1 MGKNAKSGLVWLIII
16 AIIAFATWN
25 MIGSKETVY
34 RLAASDFYSLI
45 QQKGSRNFFDVTQ
58 KIKIGQELIEG
69 RFRDSAVKEVEQII
83 GRQSPTT
90 EFPSDWKGD
99 FKTSRDLFSN
109 YPLQEKLIE
118 YGIPFDNKPSSN
130 FPQWLVIFG
139 TTILPI
145 VLFIG
150 IMVFISRQMQGVG
163 NRAMSFGKSR
173 ARLHSEG
180 QSKKSFEDVAGC
192 DEAKEGLEE
201 VVLFLQDPKRFQ
213 KLGGRIPK
221 GVLLM
226 GPPGTGKTLLAR
238 AVAGEADVPFYSI
251 SGSDFVEMFVGVGAS
266 RVRDLFDTGKKNAP
280 CIIFIDE
287 LDAVGR
293 HRGAGIGGGHDEREQ
308 TLNQLLVE
316 MDGFDT
322 TEGVILISATNR
334 PDVLDPALLRPGRF
348 DRQIVVDL
356 PTVKGREEIFKV
368 HSSPPIKLAD
378 DVDMSVL
385 ARSTPYFSGADIA
398 NMVNEA
404 ALLAAKEDKEA
415 INQACLDEAKDRVM
429 MGPERRSMALSDEE
443 RKITAHHEAGHAI
456 LNHFLPES
464 DPNYKCTIIPRG
476 RALGVTVK
484 LPEVERYNYGKKY
497 LLSEIVVLLGG
508 RVAEEIMFGEQ
519 TTGAQNDFERST
531 SMARKMVT
539 QWGMSEL
546 GPLSFGNGKRD
557 EQVFL
562 GKELAHQQDYSEDTA
577 IEIDRAVRQIIN
589 ECYDQA
595 RTVIETNLD
604 GLKKLAEN
612 LLEHETLVLSQIVE
626 ILGPRPSLSS

>member
-1 MGKNAKSGLVWLIII
+1 MSKNAKSGLVWFVII
-16 AIIAFATWN
+16 AIIAFAVWN
-25 MIGSKETVY
+25 MIASKETVY
-34 RLAASDFYSLI
+34 SLAASDFYSLV
-45 QQKGSRNFFDVTQ
+45 QRKDSRNLFDVTY
-58 KIKIGQELIEG
+58 KIKIGKESIEG
-69 RFRDSAVKEVEQII
+69 KFRNVAEII
-83 GRQSPTT
+83 DLVSSRSP
-90 EFPSDWKGD
+90 EILNIGD
-99 FKTSRDLFSN
+99 AWQGEFKTSRDIFSN
-109 YPLQEKLIE
+109 YPLQQKLVE
-118 YGIPFDNKPSSN
+118 YGIPFDNELSSN

-145 VLFIG
+145 ILFIG
-150 IMVFISRQMQGVG
+150 IMVFISRQMQGAG

-173 ARLHSEG
+173 ARLHTEG
-180 QSKKSFEDVAGC
+180 QSKKTFEDVAGC

-201 VVLFLQDPKRFQ
+201 VILFLKDPKRFQ

-266 RVRDLFDTGKKNAP
+266 RVRDLFETGKKNAP
-280 CIIFIDE
+280 CIVFIDE

-322 TEGVILISATNR
+322 SEGVILVAATNR

-368 HSSPPIKLAD
+368 HSSPPIKLGD

-415 INQACLDEAKDRVM
+415 IDQACLDEAKDRVM
-429 MGPERRSMALSDEE
+429 MGPERRSMMLSDEE
-443 RKITAHHEAGHAI
+443 RQITAYHEAGHAV

-476 RALGVTVK
+476 RALGVTIK
-484 LPEVERYNYGKKY
+484 LPAIERHNYGKKF

-531 SMARKMVT
+531 SMARKMVM
-539 QWGMSEL
+539 QWGMSQL
-546 GPLSFGNGKRD
+546 GPLAFGKRD

-562 GKELAHQQDYSEDTA
+562 GKEISHHQDYSEDTA
-577 IEIDRAVRQIIN
+577 IEIDRAVKQIIN

-595 RTVIETNLD
+595 RTVVETNLD
-604 GLKKLAEN
+604 GLKKLAAG
-612 LLEHETLVLSQIVE
+612 LLEHETLVLSQIEE
-626 ILGPRPSLSS
+626 ILGPRPQPSS

>member
-1 MGKNAKSGLVWLIII
+1 MSKNAKSGLVWFVII
-16 AIIAFATWN
+16 AIIAFAVWN
-25 MIGSKETVY
+25 MIASKETVY
-34 RLAASDFYSLI
+34 SLAASDFYSLV
-45 QQKGSRNFFDVTQ
+45 QRKDSRNLFDVTY
-58 KIKIGQELIEG
+58 KIKIGKESIEG
-69 RFRDSAVKEVEQII
+69 KFRNVAEII
-83 GRQSPTT
+83 DLVSSRSP
-90 EFPSDWKGD
+90 EILNIGD
-99 FKTSRDLFSN
+99 AWQGEFKTSRDIFSN
-109 YPLQEKLIE
+109 YPLQQKLIE
-118 YGIPFDNKPSSN
+118 YGIPFDNELSSN

-145 VLFIG
+145 ILFIG
-150 IMVFISRQMQGVG
+150 IMVFISRQMQGAG

-180 QSKKSFEDVAGC
+180 QSKKTFEDVAGC

-201 VVLFLQDPKRFQ
+201 VILFLKDPKRFQ

-266 RVRDLFDTGKKNAP
+266 RVRDLFETGKKNAP
-280 CIIFIDE
+280 CIVFIDE

-322 TEGVILISATNR
+322 SEGVILISATNR

-368 HSSPPIKLAD
+368 HSSPPIKLGD

-415 INQACLDEAKDRVM
+415 IDQACLDEAKDRVM
-429 MGPERRSMALSDEE
+429 MGPERRSMMLSDEE
-443 RKITAHHEAGHAI
+443 RQITAYHEAGHAI

-476 RALGVTVK
+476 RALGVTIK
-484 LPEVERYNYGKKY
+484 LPAIERHNYGKKF

-531 SMARKMVT
+531 SMARKMVM
-539 QWGMSEL
+539 QWGMSQL
-546 GPLSFGNGKRD
+546 GPLAFGKRD

-562 GKELAHQQDYSEDTA
+562 GKEISHHQDYSEDTA
-577 IEIDRAVRQIIN
+577 IEIDRAVKQIIN

-595 RTVIETNLD
+595 RTVVETNLE
-604 GLKKLAEN
+604 GLKKLAAG
-612 LLEHETLVLSQIVE
+612 LLEHETLVLSQIEE
-626 ILGPRPSLSS
+626 ILGPRPQPSS

>member
-1 MGKNAKSGLVWLIII
+1 MSKNAKSGLVWLVII
-16 AIIAFATWN
+16 AIIAFAVWN
-25 MIGSKETVY
+25 MIVSKETVY
-34 RLAASDFYSLI
+34 SLAASDFYSLV
-45 QQKGSRNFFDVTQ
+45 QRKDSRNLFDVTY
-58 KIKIGQELIEG
+58 KIKIGKESIEG
-69 RFRDSAVKEVEQII
+69 KFRNVAEII
-83 GRQSPTT
+83 DLVSSRSP
-90 EFPSDWKGD
+90 EILNIGD
-99 FKTSRDLFSN
+99 AWQGEFKTSRDMFSN
-109 YPLQEKLIE
+109 YPLQQKLIE
-118 YGIPFDNKPSSN
+118 YGIPFDNERSSN

-145 VLFIG
+145 ILFIG
-150 IMVFISRQMQGVG
+150 IMVFISRQMQGAG

-180 QSKKSFEDVAGC
+180 QSKKTFEDVAGC

-201 VVLFLQDPKRFQ
+201 VILFLKDPKRFQ

-266 RVRDLFDTGKKNAP
+266 RVRDLFETGKKNAP
-280 CIIFIDE
+280 CIVFIDE

-322 TEGVILISATNR
+322 SEGVILVAATNR

-368 HSSPPIKLAD
+368 HSSPPIKLGD

-415 INQACLDEAKDRVM
+415 IDQACLDEAKDRVM
-429 MGPERRSMALSDEE
+429 MGPERRSMMLSDEE
-443 RKITAHHEAGHAI
+443 RQITAYHEAGHAI

-476 RALGVTVK
+476 RALGVTIK
-484 LPEVERYNYGKKY
+484 LPTIERHNYGKKY

-531 SMARKMVT
+531 SMARKMVM
-539 QWGMSEL
+539 QWGMSQL
-546 GPLSFGNGKRD
+546 GPLAFGKRD

-562 GKELAHQQDYSEDTA
+562 GKEISHHQDYSEDTA
-577 IEIDRAVRQIIN
+577 IEIDRAVKQIIN

-595 RTVIETNLD
+595 RTVVETNLD
-604 GLKKLAEN
+604 GLKKLAAG
-612 LLEHETLVLSQIVE
+612 LLEHETLVLSQIEE
-626 ILGPRPSLSS
+626 ILGPRPQPSS

>member
-1 MGKNAKSGLVWLIII
+1 MSKNAKSGLVWLIII
-16 AIIAFATWN
+16 AIIAFAAWN
-25 MIGSKETVY
+25 MIVSKEIVY
-34 RLAASDFYSLI
+34 SLAASDFYSLI
-45 QQKGSRNFFDVTQ
+45 QQKDSRNLFDVTH
-58 KIKIGQELIEG
+58 KIKIGKESIEG
-69 RFRDSAVKEVEQII
+69 KFRNVAEII
-83 GRQSPTT
+83 DRVGNRSP
-90 EFPSDWKGD
+90 EILNIGD
-99 FKTSRDLFSN
+99 TWQGKFKTSRDMFSN

-118 YGIPFDNKPSSN
+118 YGIPFDNEPSSN

-150 IMVFISRQMQGVG
+150 IMVFISRQMQGAG

-173 ARLHSEG
+173 ARLHSES
-180 QSKKSFEDVAGC
+180 QTKKTFKDVAGC

-201 VVLFLQDPKRFQ
+201 VILFLKDPKRFQ

-266 RVRDLFDTGKKNAP
+266 RVRDLFETGKKNAP

-322 TEGVILISATNR
+322 SEGVILVAATNR
-334 PDVLDPALLRPGRF
+334 PDVLAPALLRPGRF

-368 HSSPPIKLAD
+368 HSSPPVKLAD
-378 DVDMSVL
+378 DVDMSVM

-415 INQACLDEAKDRVM
+415 IDQACLDEAKDRVM
-429 MGPERRSMALSDEE
+429 MGPERRSMTLTDEE
-443 RKITAHHEAGHAI
+443 REITAYHEAGHAI

-484 LPEVERYNYGKKY
+484 LPQVERHNYGKKY

-531 SMARKMVT
+531 SMARKMVM
-539 QWGMSEL
+539 QWGMSQL
-546 GPLSFGNGKRD
+546 GPLAFGKRD

-562 GKELAHQQDYSEDTA
+562 GKEISHHQDYSENTA

-595 RTVIETNLD
+595 RTVVETNLD
-604 GLKKLAEN
+604 GLKKLAEG
-612 LLEHETLVLSQIVE
+612 LLEHETLVLTQIEE
-626 ILGPRPSLSS
+626 ILGPRPQPSS

>member
-1 MGKNAKSGLVWLIII
+1 MSKNAKSGLVWFVII
-16 AIIAFATWN
+16 AIIAFAVWN
-25 MIGSKETVY
+25 MIASKETVY
-34 RLAASDFYSLI
+34 SLAASDFYSLV
-45 QQKGSRNFFDVTQ
+45 QRKDSRNLFDVTY
-58 KIKIGQELIEG
+58 KIKIGKESIEG
-69 RFRDSAVKEVEQII
+69 KFRNVAEII
-83 GRQSPTT
+83 DLVSSRSP
-90 EFPSDWKGD
+90 EILNIGD
-99 FKTSRDLFSN
+99 AWQGEFKTSRDIFSN
-109 YPLQEKLIE
+109 YPLQQKLIE
-118 YGIPFDNKPSSN
+118 YGIPFDNELSSN

-145 VLFIG
+145 ILFIG
-150 IMVFISRQMQGVG
+150 IMVFISRQMQGAG

-180 QSKKSFEDVAGC
+180 QSKKTFGDVAGC

-201 VVLFLQDPKRFQ
+201 VILFLQDPKRFQ

-266 RVRDLFDTGKKNAP
+266 RVRDLFETGKKNAP
-280 CIIFIDE
+280 CIVFIDE

-322 TEGVILISATNR
+322 SEGVILVAATNR

-368 HSSPPIKLAD
+368 HSSPPIKLGD

-415 INQACLDEAKDRVM
+415 IDQACLDEAKDRVM
-429 MGPERRSMALSDEE
+429 MGPERRSMMLSDEE
-443 RKITAHHEAGHAI
+443 RQITAYHEAGHAV

-476 RALGVTVK
+476 RALGVTIK
-484 LPEVERYNYGKKY
+484 LPAIERHNYGKKF

-531 SMARKMVT
+531 SMARKMVM
-539 QWGMSEL
+539 QWGMSQL
-546 GPLSFGNGKRD
+546 GPLAFGKRD

-562 GKELAHQQDYSEDTA
+562 GKEISHHQDYSEDTA
-577 IEIDRAVRQIIN
+577 IEIDRAVKQIIN

-595 RTVIETNLD
+595 RTVVETNLD
-604 GLKKLAEN
+604 GLKKLAAG
-612 LLEHETLVLSQIVE
+612 LLEHETLVLSQIEE
-626 ILGPRPSLSS
+626 ILGPRPQPSS

>member
-1 MGKNAKSGLVWLIII
+1 MSKNAKSGLVWLVII
-16 AIIAFATWN
+16 AIIAFAVWN
-25 MIGSKETVY
+25 MIVSKETVY
-34 RLAASDFYSLI
+34 SLAASDFYNLI
-45 QQKGSRNFFDVTQ
+45 QRKDSRNLFDVTY
-58 KIKIGQELIEG
+58 KIKIGKESIEG
-69 RFRDSAVKEVEQII
+69 KFRNVAEII
-83 GRQSPTT
+83 DLVSSRSP
-90 EFPSDWKGD
+90 EILNIGD
-99 FKTSRDLFSN
+99 AWQGEFKTSRDMFSN
-109 YPLQEKLIE
+109 YPLQQKLIE
-118 YGIPFDNKPSSN
+118 YGIPFDNEPSSN

-150 IMVFISRQMQGVG
+150 IMVFISRQMQGAG

-173 ARLHSEG
+173 ARLHSES
-180 QSKKSFEDVAGC
+180 QAKKTFEDVAGC

-201 VVLFLQDPKRFQ
+201 VILFLQDPKRFQ

-266 RVRDLFDTGKKNAP
+266 RVRDLFETGKKNAP

-322 TEGVILISATNR
+322 SEGVILISATNR

-368 HSSPPIKLAD
+368 HSSPPIKLGD

-429 MGPERRSMALSDEE
+429 MGPERRSMTLSDEE
-443 RKITAHHEAGHAI
+443 REITAYHEAGHAI

-476 RALGVTVK
+476 RALGVTIK
-484 LPEVERYNYGKKY
+484 LPQVERHNYGKKF

-531 SMARKMVT
+531 SMARKMVM
-539 QWGMSEL
+539 QWGMSQL
-546 GPLSFGNGKRD
+546 GPLAFGKRD

-562 GKELAHQQDYSEDTA
+562 GKEISHHQDYSESTA
-577 IEIDRAVRQIIN
+577 IEIDRAVKQIIN

-595 RTVIETNLD
+595 RTVVETNLE
-604 GLKKLAEN
+604 GLKKLAAG
-612 LLEHETLVLSQIVE
+612 LLEHETLVLSQIEE
-626 ILGPRPSLSS
+626 ILGPRPQPSS

>member
-1 MGKNAKSGLVWLIII
+1 MSKNAKSGLVWFVII
-16 AIIAFATWN
+16 AIIAFAVWN
-25 MIGSKETVY
+25 MIASKETVY
-34 RLAASDFYSLI
+34 SLAASDFYSLV
-45 QQKGSRNFFDVTQ
+45 QRKDSRNLFDVTY
-58 KIKIGQELIEG
+58 KIKIGKESIEG
-69 RFRDSAVKEVEQII
+69 KFRNVAEII
-83 GRQSPTT
+83 DLVSSRSP
-90 EFPSDWKGD
+90 EILNIGD
-99 FKTSRDLFSN
+99 AWQGEFKTSRDIFSN
-109 YPLQEKLIE
+109 YPLQQKLIE
-118 YGIPFDNKPSSN
+118 YGIPFDNELSSN

-145 VLFIG
+145 ILFIG
-150 IMVFISRQMQGVG
+150 IMVFISRQMQGAG

-173 ARLHSEG
+173 ARLHSES
-180 QSKKSFEDVAGC
+180 QAKKTFEDVAGC

-201 VVLFLQDPKRFQ
+201 VILFLKDPKRFQ

-266 RVRDLFDTGKKNAP
+266 RVRDLFETGKKNAP
-280 CIIFIDE
+280 CIVFIDE

-322 TEGVILISATNR
+322 SEGVILVAATNR

-368 HSSPPIKLAD
+368 HSSPPIKLGD

-415 INQACLDEAKDRVM
+415 IDQACLDEAKDRVM
-429 MGPERRSMALSDEE
+429 MGPERRSMMLSDEE
-443 RKITAHHEAGHAI
+443 RQITAYHEAGHAV

-476 RALGVTVK
+476 RALGVTIK
-484 LPEVERYNYGKKY
+484 LPTIERHNYGKKY

-531 SMARKMVT
+531 SMARKMVM
-539 QWGMSEL
+539 QWGMSQL
-546 GPLSFGNGKRD
+546 GPLAFGKRD

-562 GKELAHQQDYSEDTA
+562 GKEISHHQDYSEDTA
-577 IEIDRAVRQIIN
+577 IEIDRAVKQIIN

-595 RTVIETNLD
+595 RTVVETNLD
-604 GLKKLAEN
+604 GLKKLAAG
-612 LLEHETLVLSQIVE
+612 LLEHETLVLSQIEE
-626 ILGPRPSLSS
+626 ILGPRPQPSS

>member
-1 MGKNAKSGLVWLIII
+1 M
-16 AIIAFATWN
+16 
-25 MIGSKETVY
+25 
-34 RLAASDFYSLI
+34 
-45 QQKGSRNFFDVTQ
+45 
-58 KIKIGQELIEG
+58 
-69 RFRDSAVKEVEQII
+69 
-83 GRQSPTT
+83 
-90 EFPSDWKGD
+90 
-99 FKTSRDLFSN
+99 
-109 YPLQEKLIE
+109 
-118 YGIPFDNKPSSN
+118 
-130 FPQWLVIFG
+130 
-139 TTILPI
+139 
-145 VLFIG
+145 
-150 IMVFISRQMQGVG
+150 
-163 NRAMSFGKSR
+163 
-173 ARLHSEG
+173 
-180 QSKKSFEDVAGC
+180 
-192 DEAKEGLEE
+192 
-201 VVLFLQDPKRFQ
+201 
-213 KLGGRIPK
+213 
-221 GVLLM
+221 
-226 GPPGTGKTLLAR
+226 
-238 AVAGEADVPFYSI
+238 
-251 SGSDFVEMFVGVGAS
+251 
-266 RVRDLFDTGKKNAP
+266 
-280 CIIFIDE
+280 
-287 LDAVGR
+287 
-293 HRGAGIGGGHDEREQ
+293 
-308 TLNQLLVE
+308 
-316 MDGFDT
+316 
-322 TEGVILISATNR
+322 
-334 PDVLDPALLRPGRF
+334 
-348 DRQIVVDL
+348 
-356 PTVKGREEIFKV
+356 KGREEIFKV

-546 GPLSFGNGKRD
+546 GPLSFGKRD

>member
-1 MGKNAKSGLVWLIII
+1 MSKNAKSGLVWFVII
-16 AIIAFATWN
+16 AIIAFAVWN
-25 MIGSKETVY
+25 MIASKETVY
-34 RLAASDFYSLI
+34 SLAASDFYSLV
-45 QQKGSRNFFDVTQ
+45 QRKDSRNLFDVTY
-58 KIKIGQELIEG
+58 KIKIGKESIEG
-69 RFRDSAVKEVEQII
+69 KFRNVAEII
-83 GRQSPTT
+83 DLVSSRSP
-90 EFPSDWKGD
+90 EILNIGD
-99 FKTSRDLFSN
+99 AWQGEFKTSRDIFSN
-109 YPLQEKLIE
+109 YPLQQKLIE
-118 YGIPFDNKPSSN
+118 YGIPFDNELSSN

-145 VLFIG
+145 ILFIG
-150 IMVFISRQMQGVG
+150 IMVFISRQMQGAG

-180 QSKKSFEDVAGC
+180 QSKKTFEDVAGC

-201 VVLFLQDPKRFQ
+201 VILFLKDPKRFQ

-266 RVRDLFDTGKKNAP
+266 RVRDLFETGKKNAP
-280 CIIFIDE
+280 CIVFIDE

-322 TEGVILISATNR
+322 SEGVILVAATNR

-368 HSSPPIKLAD
+368 HSSPPIKLGD

-415 INQACLDEAKDRVM
+415 IDQACLDEAKDRVM
-429 MGPERRSMALSDEE
+429 MGPERRSMMLSDEE
-443 RKITAHHEAGHAI
+443 RQITAYHEAGHAV

-476 RALGVTVK
+476 RALGVTIK
-484 LPEVERYNYGKKY
+484 LPTIERHNYGKKY

-531 SMARKMVT
+531 SMARKMVM
-539 QWGMSEL
+539 QWGMSQL
-546 GPLSFGNGKRD
+546 GPLAFGKRD

-562 GKELAHQQDYSEDTA
+562 GKEISHHQDYSEDTA
-577 IEIDRAVRQIIN
+577 IEIDRAVKQIIN

-595 RTVIETNLD
+595 RTVVETNLD
-604 GLKKLAEN
+604 GLKKLAAG
-612 LLEHETLVLSQIVE
+612 LLEHETLVLSQIEE
-626 ILGPRPSLSS
+626 ILGPRPQPSS

>member
-1 MGKNAKSGLVWLIII
+1 
-16 AIIAFATWN
+16 
-25 MIGSKETVY
+25 MIGAKETVY
-34 RLAASDFYSLI
+34 SLAASDFYSLI
-45 QQKGSRNFFDVTQ
+45 QRKDSRNLFDVTY
-58 KIKIGQELIEG
+58 KIKIGKESIEG
-69 RFRDSAVKEVEQII
+69 KFRNVAEII
-83 GRQSPTT
+83 DLVSSRSP
-90 EFPSDWKGD
+90 EILNIGD
-99 FKTSRDLFSN
+99 AWQGEFKTSRDMFSN
-109 YPLQEKLIE
+109 YPLQQKLIE
-118 YGIPFDNKPSSN
+118 YGIPFDNEPSSN

-150 IMVFISRQMQGVG
+150 IMVFISRQMQGAG

-173 ARLHSEG
+173 ARLHSES
-180 QSKKSFEDVAGC
+180 QSKKTFEDVAGC

-201 VVLFLQDPKRFQ
+201 VILFLQDPKRFQ

-266 RVRDLFDTGKKNAP
+266 RVRDLFETGKKNAP
-280 CIIFIDE
+280 CIVFIDE

-322 TEGVILISATNR
+322 SEGVILIAATNR

-368 HSSPPIKLAD
+368 HSSPPIKLGD

-415 INQACLDEAKDRVM
+415 IDQACLDEAKDRVM
-429 MGPERRSMALSDEE
+429 MGPERRSMTLSDEE
-443 RKITAHHEAGHAI
+443 REITAYHEAGHAI

-476 RALGVTVK
+476 RALGVTIK
-484 LPEVERYNYGKKY
+484 LPQVERHNYGKKF

-531 SMARKMVT
+531 SMARKMVM
-539 QWGMSEL
+539 QWGMSQL
-546 GPLSFGNGKRD
+546 GPLAFGRRD

-562 GKELAHQQDYSEDTA
+562 GKEISHHQDYSEDTA
-577 IEIDRAVRQIIN
+577 IEIDRAVKQIIN

-595 RTVIETNLD
+595 RTVVETNLD
-604 GLKKLAEN
+604 GLKKLAAG
-612 LLEHETLVLSQIVE
+612 LLEHETLALPQIVE
-626 ILGPRPSLSS
+626 ILGPRPQPSS

>member
-1 MGKNAKSGLVWLIII
+1 MSKNAKSGLVWFVII
-16 AIIAFATWN
+16 AIIAFAIWN
-25 MIGSKETVY
+25 MIGAKETVY
-34 RLAASDFYSLI
+34 SLAASDFYSLI
-45 QQKGSRNFFDVTQ
+45 QRKDSRNLFDVTY
-58 KIKIGQELIEG
+58 KIKIGKESIEG
-69 RFRDSAVKEVEQII
+69 KFRNVAEII
-83 GRQSPTT
+83 DLVSSRSP
-90 EFPSDWKGD
+90 EILNIGD
-99 FKTSRDLFSN
+99 AWQGEFKTSRDIFSN
-109 YPLQEKLIE
+109 YPLQQKLIE
-118 YGIPFDNKPSSN
+118 YGIPFDNELSSN

-150 IMVFISRQMQGVG
+150 IMVFISRQMQGAG

-180 QSKKSFEDVAGC
+180 QSKKTFEDVAGC

-201 VVLFLQDPKRFQ
+201 VILFLKDPKRFQ

-266 RVRDLFDTGKKNAP
+266 RVRDLFETGKKNSP
-280 CIIFIDE
+280 CIVFIDE

-322 TEGVILISATNR
+322 SEGVILLAATNR

-368 HSSPPIKLAD
+368 HSSPPIKLGD

-415 INQACLDEAKDRVM
+415 IDQACLDEAKDRVM
-429 MGPERRSMALSDEE
+429 MGPERRSMTISDEE
-443 RKITAHHEAGHAI
+443 KQITAYHEAGHAI

-476 RALGVTVK
+476 RALGVTIK
-484 LPEVERYNYGKKY
+484 LPAIERHNYGKKF

-508 RVAEEIMFGEQ
+508 RVAEEIMFSEQ

-531 SMARKMVT
+531 SMARKMVM
-539 QWGMSEL
+539 QWGMSQL
-546 GPLSFGNGKRD
+546 GPLAFGRRD

-562 GKELAHQQDYSEDTA
+562 GKEISHHQDYSEDTA
-577 IEIDRAVRQIIN
+577 IEIDRAVKQIIN

-595 RTVIETNLD
+595 RTVVETNLD
-604 GLKKLAEN
+604 GLKKLAAG
-612 LLEHETLVLSQIVE
+612 LLEHETLALPQIVE
-626 ILGPRPSLSS
+626 ILGPRPQPSS

>member
-1 MGKNAKSGLVWLIII
+1 
-16 AIIAFATWN
+16 
-25 MIGSKETVY
+25 
-34 RLAASDFYSLI
+34 
-45 QQKGSRNFFDVTQ
+45 
-58 KIKIGQELIEG
+58 
-69 RFRDSAVKEVEQII
+69 
-83 GRQSPTT
+83 
-90 EFPSDWKGD
+90 
-99 FKTSRDLFSN
+99 
-109 YPLQEKLIE
+109 
-118 YGIPFDNKPSSN
+118 
-130 FPQWLVIFG
+130 
-139 TTILPI
+139 
-145 VLFIG
+145 
-150 IMVFISRQMQGVG
+150 MQGAG

-180 QSKKSFEDVAGC
+180 QSKKTFEDVAGC

-201 VVLFLQDPKRFQ
+201 VILFLKDPKRFQ

-266 RVRDLFDTGKKNAP
+266 RVRDLFETGKKNAP
-280 CIIFIDE
+280 CIVFIDE

-322 TEGVILISATNR
+322 SEGVILVAATNR

-368 HSSPPIKLAD
+368 HSSPPIKLGD

-415 INQACLDEAKDRVM
+415 IDQACLDEAKDRVM
-429 MGPERRSMALSDEE
+429 MGPERRSMMLSDEE
-443 RKITAHHEAGHAI
+443 RQITAYHEAGHAI

-476 RALGVTVK
+476 RALGVTIK
-484 LPEVERYNYGKKY
+484 LPAIERHNYGKKF

-531 SMARKMVT
+531 SMARKMVM
-539 QWGMSEL
+539 QWGMSQL
-546 GPLSFGNGKRD
+546 GPLAFGKRD

-562 GKELAHQQDYSEDTA
+562 GKEISHHQDYSEDTA
-577 IEIDRAVRQIIN
+577 IEIDRAVKQIIN

-595 RTVIETNLD
+595 RTVVETNLD
-604 GLKKLAEN
+604 GLKKLAAG
-612 LLEHETLVLSQIVE
+612 LLEHETLVLSQIEE
-626 ILGPRPSLSS
+626 ILGPRPQPSS

>member
-1 MGKNAKSGLVWLIII
+1 MSKNAKSGLVWFVII
-16 AIIAFATWN
+16 AIIAFAIWN
-25 MIGSKETVY
+25 MIGAKETVY
-34 RLAASDFYSLI
+34 SLAASDFYSLI
-45 QQKGSRNFFDVTQ
+45 QRKDSRNLFDVTY
-58 KIKIGQELIEG
+58 KIKIGKESIEG
-69 RFRDSAVKEVEQII
+69 KFRNVAEII
-83 GRQSPTT
+83 DLVSSRSP
-90 EFPSDWKGD
+90 EILNIGD
-99 FKTSRDLFSN
+99 AWQGEFKTSRDIFSN
-109 YPLQEKLIE
+109 YPLQQKLIE
-118 YGIPFDNKPSSN
+118 YGIPFDNELSSN

-150 IMVFISRQMQGVG
+150 IMVFISRQMQGAG

-173 ARLHSEG
+173 ARLHSES
-180 QSKKSFEDVAGC
+180 QSKKTFEDVAGC

-201 VVLFLQDPKRFQ
+201 VILFLKDPKRFQ

-266 RVRDLFDTGKKNAP
+266 RVRDLFETGKKNSP
-280 CIIFIDE
+280 CIVFIDE

-322 TEGVILISATNR
+322 SEGVILVAATNR

-368 HSSPPIKLAD
+368 HSSPPIKLGD

-415 INQACLDEAKDRVM
+415 IDQACLDEAKDRVM
-429 MGPERRSMALSDEE
+429 MGPERRSMTISDEE
-443 RKITAHHEAGHAI
+443 KQITAYHEAGHAI

-476 RALGVTVK
+476 RALGVTIK
-484 LPEVERYNYGKKY
+484 LPAIERHNYGKKF

-508 RVAEEIMFGEQ
+508 RVAEEIMFSEQ

-531 SMARKMVT
+531 SMARKMVM
-539 QWGMSEL
+539 QWGMSQL
-546 GPLSFGNGKRD
+546 GPLAFGRRD

-562 GKELAHQQDYSEDTA
+562 GKEISHHQDYSEDTA
-577 IEIDRAVRQIIN
+577 IEIDRAVKQIIN

-595 RTVIETNLD
+595 RTVVETNLD
-604 GLKKLAEN
+604 GLKKLAAG
-612 LLEHETLVLSQIVE
+612 LLEHETLALPQIVE
-626 ILGPRPSLSS
+626 ILGPRPQPSS

>member
-1 MGKNAKSGLVWLIII
+1 VSKNAKSGLVWFVII
-16 AIIAFATWN
+16 AIIAFAAWN
-25 MIGSKETVY
+25 MIASKETVY
-34 RLAASDFYSLI
+34 SLAASDFYSLV
-45 QQKGSRNFFDVTQ
+45 QRKDSRNLFDVTY
-58 KIKIGQELIEG
+58 KIKIGKESIEG
-69 RFRDSAVKEVEQII
+69 KFRNVAEII
-83 GRQSPTT
+83 DLVSSRSP
-90 EFPSDWKGD
+90 EILNIGD
-99 FKTSRDLFSN
+99 AWQGEFKTSRDIFSN
-109 YPLQEKLIE
+109 YPLQQKLIE
-118 YGIPFDNKPSSN
+118 YGIPFDNELSSN

-145 VLFIG
+145 ILFIG
-150 IMVFISRQMQGVG
+150 IMVFISRQMQGAG

-180 QSKKSFEDVAGC
+180 QSKKTFGDVAGC

-201 VVLFLQDPKRFQ
+201 VILFLQDPKRFQ

-266 RVRDLFDTGKKNAP
+266 RVRDLFETGKKNAP
-280 CIIFIDE
+280 CIVFIDE

-322 TEGVILISATNR
+322 SEGVILVAATNR

-368 HSSPPIKLAD
+368 HSSPPIKLGD

-415 INQACLDEAKDRVM
+415 IDQACLDEAKDRVM
-429 MGPERRSMALSDEE
+429 MGPERRSMMLSDEE
-443 RKITAHHEAGHAI
+443 RQITAYHEAGHAV

-476 RALGVTVK
+476 RALGVTIK
-484 LPEVERYNYGKKY
+484 LPAVERHNYGKKF

-531 SMARKMVT
+531 SMARKMVM
-539 QWGMSEL
+539 QWGMSQL
-546 GPLSFGNGKRD
+546 GPLAFGKRD

-562 GKELAHQQDYSEDTA
+562 GKEISHHQDYSEDTA
-577 IEIDRAVRQIIN
+577 IEIDRAVKQIIN

-595 RTVIETNLD
+595 RTVVETNLE
-604 GLKKLAEN
+604 GLKKLAAG
-612 LLEHETLVLSQIVE
+612 LLEHETLVLSQIEE
-626 ILGPRPSLSS
+626 ILGPRPQPSS

>member
-1 MGKNAKSGLVWLIII
+1 MSKNAKSGLVWFVII
-16 AIIAFATWN
+16 AIIAFAIWN
-25 MIGSKETVY
+25 MIGAKETVY
-34 RLAASDFYSLI
+34 SLAASDFYSLI
-45 QQKGSRNFFDVTQ
+45 QRKDSRNLFDVTY
-58 KIKIGQELIEG
+58 KIKIGKESIEG
-69 RFRDSAVKEVEQII
+69 KFRNVAEII
-83 GRQSPTT
+83 DLVSSRSP
-90 EFPSDWKGD
+90 EILNIGD
-99 FKTSRDLFSN
+99 AWQGEFKTSRDMFSN
-109 YPLQEKLIE
+109 YPLQQKLIE
-118 YGIPFDNKPSSN
+118 YGIPFDNEPSSN

-150 IMVFISRQMQGVG
+150 IMVFISRQMQGAG

-173 ARLHSEG
+173 ARLHSES
-180 QSKKSFEDVAGC
+180 QAKKTFEDVAGC

-201 VVLFLQDPKRFQ
+201 VILFLQDPKRFQ

-266 RVRDLFDTGKKNAP
+266 RVRDLFETGKKNAP

-322 TEGVILISATNR
+322 SEGVILISATNR

-368 HSSPPIKLAD
+368 HSSPPIKLGD

-429 MGPERRSMALSDEE
+429 MGPERRSMMLSDEE
-443 RKITAHHEAGHAI
+443 RQITAYHEAGHAI

-476 RALGVTVK
+476 RALGVTIK
-484 LPEVERYNYGKKY
+484 LPEVERHNYGKKF

-531 SMARKMVT
+531 SMARKMVM
-539 QWGMSEL
+539 QWGMSQL
-546 GPLSFGNGKRD
+546 GPLAFGKRD

-562 GKELAHQQDYSEDTA
+562 GKEISHHQDYSESTA
-577 IEIDRAVRQIIN
+577 IEIDRAVKQIIN

-595 RTVIETNLD
+595 RTVVETNLE
-604 GLKKLAEN
+604 GLKKLAAG
-612 LLEHETLVLSQIVE
+612 LLEHETLVLSQIEE
-626 ILGPRPSLSS
+626 ILGPRPQPSS

>member
-1 MGKNAKSGLVWLIII
+1 MSKNAKSGLVWFVII
-16 AIIAFATWN
+16 AIIAFAVWN
-25 MIGSKETVY
+25 MIASKETVY
-34 RLAASDFYSLI
+34 SLAASDFYSLV
-45 QQKGSRNFFDVTQ
+45 QRKDSRNLFDVTY
-58 KIKIGQELIEG
+58 KIKIGKESIEG
-69 RFRDSAVKEVEQII
+69 KFRNVAEII
-83 GRQSPTT
+83 DLVSSRSP
-90 EFPSDWKGD
+90 EILNIGD
-99 FKTSRDLFSN
+99 AWQGEFKTSRDIFSN
-109 YPLQEKLIE
+109 YPLQQKLIE
-118 YGIPFDNKPSSN
+118 YGIPFDNELSSN

-145 VLFIG
+145 ILFIG
-150 IMVFISRQMQGVG
+150 IMVFISRQMQGAG

-180 QSKKSFEDVAGC
+180 QSKKTFGDVAGC

-201 VVLFLQDPKRFQ
+201 VILFLQDPKRFQ

-266 RVRDLFDTGKKNAP
+266 RVRDLFETGKKNAP
-280 CIIFIDE
+280 CIVFIDE

-322 TEGVILISATNR
+322 SEGVILVAATNR

-368 HSSPPIKLAD
+368 HSSPPIKLGD

-415 INQACLDEAKDRVM
+415 IDQACLDEAKDRVM
-429 MGPERRSMALSDEE
+429 MGPERRSMMLSDEE
-443 RKITAHHEAGHAI
+443 RQITAYHEAGHAV

-476 RALGVTVK
+476 RALGVTIK
-484 LPEVERYNYGKKY
+484 LPAIERHNYGKKF

-531 SMARKMVT
+531 SMARKMVM
-539 QWGMSEL
+539 QWGMSQL
-546 GPLSFGNGKRD
+546 GPLAFGKRD

-562 GKELAHQQDYSEDTA
+562 GKEISHHQDYSEDTA
-577 IEIDRAVRQIIN
+577 IEIDRAVKQIIN

-595 RTVIETNLD
+595 RTVVETNLE
-604 GLKKLAEN
+604 GLKKLAAG
-612 LLEHETLVLSQIVE
+612 LLEHETLVLSQIEE
-626 ILGPRPSLSS
+626 ILGPRPQPSS